1 MCESDYDILT
11 NDYLDHQQ
19 LRLTYDAADATNSL
33 LFSAMQTPSGR
44 NSRRASPFPPKNLI
58 SPPGCRIFALDSKV
72 GEQLFEARRM
82 SVR

>member
-33 LFSAMQTPSGR
+33 SFSAMHTPSGR
-44 NSRRASPFPPKNLI
+44 ILHLASPI
-58 SPPGCRIFALDSKV
+58 SSEKLDFAS
-72 GEQLFEARRM
+72 RM
-82 SVR
+82 S